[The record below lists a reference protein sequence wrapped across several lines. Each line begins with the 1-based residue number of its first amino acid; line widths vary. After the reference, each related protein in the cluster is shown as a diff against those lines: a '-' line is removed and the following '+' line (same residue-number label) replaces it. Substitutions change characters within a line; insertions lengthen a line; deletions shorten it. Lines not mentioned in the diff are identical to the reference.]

1 MGEDSILEPKNEH
14 DRKLEAF
21 RRVQGHKGDLGL
33 IIEIV
38 GGRNQA
44 DLIEE
49 VVRGPGHFLGSEQTL
64 NLMDSEYVYPELG
77 DRLQPTLWEELG
89 AQDIRER
96 ARANVQQI
104 LSTHYPN
111 YIDPAV
117 DAKIRDTYNIVLDPD
132 AMKPGNGR
140 W

>member
-1 MGEDSILEPKNEH
+1 
-14 DRKLEAF
+14 
-21 RRVQGHKGDLGL
+21 
-33 IIEIV
+33 
-38 GGRNQA
+38 
-44 DLIEE
+44 
-49 VVRGPGHFLGSEQTL
+49 
-64 NLMDSEYVYPELG
+64 LG

-117 DAKIRDTYNIVLDPD
+117 DAKIRDAYNIVLDPEAITTSPLEKRSALSKSHD
-132 AMKPGNGR
+132 FRLISRNRARAQLWIGSFR
-140 W
+140 EIWA